1 MTTKDAIKHLSY
13 KIAYY
18 KAIDENWADSVSID
32 ALEIAVRAMAE
43 PMKGRYIDAEELKH
57 ILNNSK
63 YYGTTEGDAFAD
75 MIAECESIKERNKGK
90 WSIEETNTY
99 ELSYGVTAYAP
110 VYKCSACGRS
120 IESHLMLDE
129 PIVPEDANFSR
140 FCPWCGA
147 DMREEKTDD
156 GNNDISKDS

>member
-1 MTTKDAIKHLSY
+1 MRL
-13 KIAYY
+13 
-18 KAIDENWADSVSID
+18 ID
-32 ALEIAVRAMAE
+32 ADALPHYNGTALSAVEVARAVIYA
-43 PMKGRYIDAEELKH
+43 PTIEERK
-57 ILNNSK
+57 
-63 YYGTTEGDAFAD
+63 
-75 MIAECESIKERNKGK
+75 KGK

-147 DMREEKTDD
+147 EMEE
-156 GNNDISKDS
+156 

>member
-1 MTTKDAIKHLSY
+1 MSRL
-13 KIAYY
+13 
-18 KAIDENWADSVSID
+18 ID
-32 ALEIAVRAMAE
+32 ADALYERAYKLNLDYIVSDVELRTLKRLLSEEPTAEIANV
-43 PMKGRYIDAEELKH
+43 
-57 ILNNSK
+57 
-63 YYGTTEGDAFAD
+63 TER
-75 MIAECESIKERNKGK
+75 KKGK

-147 DMREEKTDD
+147 DMRGD
-156 GNNDISKDS
+156 GNETNRRR